1 MSLRVSMFSLQD
13 RVGKPA
19 GRRAIGSEWLLTRIF
34 VGLVAN
40 TLQLKP
46 ELRYCDDIGPNQSCF

>member
-19 GRRAIGSEWLLTRIF
+19 GRRAIGSD
-34 VGLVAN
+34 G
-40 TLQLKP
+40 
-46 ELRYCDDIGPNQSCF
+46 Y